1 MGNKRLPGRTFILA
15 SSIILLVGTAFNV
28 ITAIPMLISSAYW
41 DATLPIFIPWS
52 YWYIFVLVSSM
63 YTLYLCINGIKF
75 CNVPEKSDFLFTL
88 GIFSLVIAIL
98 VLGFN
103 FVALGIRI
111 MGFAGLTMPIL
122 YLVGAKLNVRYY
134 EKGEHVRSV

>member
-1 MGNKRLPGRTFILA
+1 MGSKRLPGRTFILA
-15 SSIILLVGTAFNV
+15 ASIILLVGTAFNV

-41 DATLPIFIPWS
+41 DYTMPIFIPWS
-52 YWYIFVLVSSM
+52 YWYVFVLISSA
-63 YTLYLCINGIKF
+63 YTLFLCISGIKF
-75 CNVPEKSDFLFTL
+75 CNVPEKADFLFTL
-88 GIFSLVIAIL
+88 GIFSLSIAIL

-122 YLVGAKLNVRYY
+122 YLIGAKMNVRYY
-134 EKGEHVRSV
+134 ENSERV